1 MKFHIKDFFSKC
13 DQICSFLRIWS
24 HLIKKSLIEI
34 SIFCAVLSLL
44 IQHLLFFYIKH
55 SFFFINYMHS
65 LYIYHYFWVTALII
79 FDYYSINF
87 LRPLSP
93 LTSYCSSTM
102 TTGLTLPSERH
113 SPPLVSAY
121 FTSFI
126 ERF

>member
-1 MKFHIKDFFSKC
+1 MKFPIKGCFSKC

-24 HLIKKSLIEI
+24 QLIKKSLMEI

-44 IQHLLFFYIKH
+44 ILHFLFFYIKH

-65 LYIYHYFWVTALII
+65 LSIYHYFWVTAEIT

-93 LTSYCSSTM
+93 PISLCSSTM
-102 TTGLTLPSERH
+102 TTGATLPSEKH
-113 SPPLVSAY
+113 SPPLVSAS
-121 FTSFI
+121 FTRFI